1 MILSNGRV
9 TGGELFDRIIAKGS
23 YTEKDASIL
32 THQILDAV
40 DYLHS
45 MGIVHRD
52 LKVGLHAM
60 WILYMCMY
68 TCVLYTY
75 VYMYIH
81 VAQWQSTRLESRVS

>member
-1 MILSNGRV
+1 MIPNHRV

-40 DYLHS
+40 DYLHG

-52 LKVGLHAM
+52 LKVSSGGM
-60 WILYMCMY
+60 
-68 TCVLYTY
+68 
-75 VYMYIH
+75 
-81 VAQWQSTRLESRVS
+81 